1 MCSILFGS
9 GTNWLFD
16 VLMILLRWK
25 AERVNLNKLVTML
38 ELHGAENVD
47 NVPSPRVIN
56 CHLPP
61 RFSDEYG
68 PYPAYL
74 NEWQEVI
81 EARPGYPI
89 HVMYFE
95 DLKMRRYHGTYYTSC
110 TESTGKWDYAHLNRG
125 EEVKEAELLQVVMYF
140 YALKMVNMD
149 LTPPTWVEVME
160 VGPKFPTTCYVL
172 RGYQTGNWKIDQYW
186 SYHIY
191 TKEWQ
196 VVIEDSG
203 LKASHNGMKEIE
215 RLISFL
221 EIDIS
226 DSLQRDILDMCGFQ
240 KMAAD
245 KMLIQDQD
253 GERGNST
260 PFRKKCRF
268 CRINLT
274 LGLVACRNVQGTRKP
289 AMSKS
294 RVPDPN
300 EHALIPSVGNQLTL
314 TITLTLLFEYPIAP
328 FPAKY

>member
-47 NVPSPRVIN
+47 NVRSPRVIN

-61 RFSDEYG
+61 
-68 PYPAYL
+68 
-74 NEWQEVI
+74 
-81 EARPGYPI
+81 
-89 HVMYFE
+89 
-95 DLKMRRYHGTYYTSC
+95 
-110 TESTGKWDYAHLNRG
+110 RG

-140 YALKMVNMD
+140 YALNMVNMD

-160 VGPKFPTTCYVL
+160 
-172 RGYQTGNWKIDQYW
+172 
-186 SYHIY
+186 
-191 TKEWQ
+191 
-196 VVIEDSG
+196 
-203 LKASHNGMKEIE
+203 NGMKEIE

-253 GERGNST
+253 GFFNENFRF
-260 PFRKKCRF
+260 FRKGEVGDWKNWF
-268 CRINLT
+268 T
-274 LGLVACRNVQGTRKP
+274 VEQ
-289 AMSKS
+289 
-294 RVPDPN
+294 N
-300 EHALIPSVGNQLTL
+300 EYFDSEWNKQIRADTIFQFKYTQNQ
-314 TITLTLLFEYPIAP
+314 ANS
-328 FPAKY
+328 